1 MTRVSR
7 FENWSMAV
15 STKYW
20 LIITDDVNYDV
31 VHIQLFCKEYLTLI

>member
-1 MTRVSR
+1 
-7 FENWSMAV
+7 MAV

-20 LIITDDVNYDV
+20 LIIADDVNYDV